1 MRSWRRAAE
10 LIKRLIDYEIFAV
23 LLPEEGTDQ
32 LYFRFTIGYKQEVI
46 EHWRVP
52 WGQGISGTAAATGRA
67 VRVSD
72 VRNDPRYLNAIDAV
86 RSELAV
92 PMMVGGKAIG
102 VLDIQSHELDYF
114 TPEQQAI
121 LTLLATRIAG
131 AIENARLFERVR
143 NQADTLLLL
152 NEVSREASS
161 VLEVEEVLRR
171 AAELAKRII
180 DYQIFSILLYDEADK
195 VFRHRVTVKFGQR
208 VQEKHAVPAH
218 EGMVGAAATL
228 GRPVVVPDVS
238 HDPRY
243 LMVNPETRS
252 ELAVPLLSKGRVIG
266 VMDLESPQLNYFTAG
281 SRASPLDPR
290 GQSRRLDRKR
300 PPLRKVSQR

>member
-1 MRSWRRAAE
+1 MDPVEIKSAHEIPAETLSTLVEIGQEINSSLNLDEVLAKAAQ

-180 DYQIFSILLYDEADK
+180 DYQIFSILLYDDTDK
-195 VFRHRVTVKFGQR
+195 V
-208 VQEKHAVPAH
+208 
-218 EGMVGAAATL
+218 
-228 GRPVVVPDVS
+228 
-238 HDPRY
+238 
-243 LMVNPETRS
+243 
-252 ELAVPLLSKGRVIG
+252 
-266 VMDLESPQLNYFTAG
+266 
-281 SRASPLDPR
+281 
-290 GQSRRLDRKR
+290 
-300 PPLRKVSQR
+300 